1 MGRKKINKEEK
12 KIRMSVTIDPDIEK
26 IIRENHINL
35 SSLTNK
41 LLKEYFNGKKD
52 LLKVFN

>member
-1 MGRKKINKEEK
+1 MGRKKIDEEEK

-26 IIRENHINL
+26 IIRKNHINF

-41 LLKEYFNGKKD
+41 LLKEYFNGKKN
-52 LLKVFN
+52 LY